1 MMRTTV
7 RLDEQLLKSA
17 KQYAT
22 ETGTT
27 LTAVIEDALRQALAR
42 RATNRS
48 RVPVQ
53 LITVAGRGVRTG
65 IDLSD
70 SAALLAAM
78 EEPDGSL

>member
-1 MMRTTV
+1 M